1 MIDTAWLDSTKADP
15 IVYGIDQMDLN
26 LWGDWAYGPEDDP
39 YNVTGQYGDIRL
51 EEQLWG
57 DDDIIRVGKADGA
70 GTTTARVWAG
80 DGDDEIDIREGWYG
94 H

>member
-1 MIDTAWLDSTKADP
+1 MIDTAWLDSIKLTTM
-15 IVYGIDQMDLN
+15 YGIDQMDLN
-26 LWGDWAYGPEDDP
+26 LWGDWGYGPEDDP
-39 YNVTGQYGDIRL
+39 YDATAQYGDIRL

-57 DDDIIRVGKADGA
+57 DDDIIRVGKAGA
-70 GTTTARVWAG
+70 AGSTTARVWAG